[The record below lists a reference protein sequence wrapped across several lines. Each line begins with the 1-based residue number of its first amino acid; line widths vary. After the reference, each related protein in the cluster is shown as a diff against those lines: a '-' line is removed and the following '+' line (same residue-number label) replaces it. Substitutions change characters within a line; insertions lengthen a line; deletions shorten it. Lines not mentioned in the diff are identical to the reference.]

1 MIINII
7 LVKKGGALMT
17 LDELEIGKDAII
29 SSVNCADQAL
39 RRHILDMG
47 LTPGTEVTLVKVA
60 PMGDPMQLLVR
71 GYELT
76 LRKADAANIGVE
88 NVHDMHEHIRKKRE
102 QKKILHSNK
111 GEEVK
116 YSPKKLGN
124 AIAEGANLRFA
135 LVGNQNCGKTTLFN
149 QLTGSNQHVGNFP
162 GVTVDRKD
170 GIIRNHIEATVTD
183 LPGIYS
189 LSPYT
194 SEEIVTREFI
204 LKEKP
209 DGIINII
216 DATNIERN
224 LLLTMQL
231 IELNVPMVIAL
242 NMMDEV
248 HQNGGTIDINGL
260 EDTLGIP
267 VVPISAIKNE
277 GITEL
282 VEHALNI
289 ARNKECPGRMDFC
302 SADGPHKGA
311 VHRCIHA
318 VSHLIE
324 DHAKLNNIPLRF
336 AATKVVEKDKPIL
349 DALKIEKDELLSINH
364 IIEQMEERT
373 NMDSEA
379 ALADMRF
386 TFIENLCNQWVIKPQ
401 ESKEHKRSTKIDSI
415 LTGKWTA
422 IPAFIGIMAFI
433 FFMTFGPIG
442 TFFSDL
448 MEEGI
453 TYLTELVDTGLS
465 MWEVNPVIHSL
476 VIDGVFA
483 GVGSVLSFL
492 PVIMILFF
500 FLSILEDTGYM
511 ARVAFV
517 MDKPLRRLGL
527 SGRSFVPMLIGFGCS
542 VPAIM
547 STRTLPSERD
557 RKMTIFLTPFMS
569 CSAKLPI
576 YALFTAAFFSKYA
589 ALVMIGLYLI
599 GILVGIV
606 FALILKRTVFEGEP
620 VPFVMELPNYRL
632 PSAKNVWKLIYDK
645 GKDFVTRA
653 FSVIFIAS
661 IIIWFLQTFDYRINV
676 VTDSKDSLLALL
688 GNLIAPVFKPLGL
701 GTWTVATALITGFTA
716 KESVVSTLTVLIGGQ
731 VAALSS
737 MFTPLSAFVF
747 LVFSLLYTP
756 CIAAIAAVKKEL
768 GKKYAFL
775 VVVIQCVIAWI
786 VAFLVNIVGGMIL

>member
-88 NVHDMHEHIRKKRE
+88 NVHDMHEHIRDIRE
-102 QKKILHSNK
+102 QKKILHSNI

-124 AIAEGANLRFA
+124 AIAEGANLTFA

-517 MDKPLRRLGL
+517 LDKPLRRLVL

-599 GILVGIV
+599 GIFVGIV